1 MALLAVVRRPMLASE
16 WDSRAPLVRVVIS
29 PPEGNTVSQSASPR
43 SKSVFIGAAV
53 LIVVAVVATLLWR
66 MGGDDETE
74 PVAAPTRQAT
84 TPSPTASTTTP
95 TPEATT
101 TPTPT
106 PTASPA
112 CEGPDTVFNEEGVE
126 KTTLLPDCGV
136 APVTEPERVKSGLS
150 LACGGDYPVIL
161 YKTTTS
167 GAKTSICGTDSSG
180 ADFRFVT
187 QPSGGEVLDLK
198 GRYEPDLDAFVA
210 SQDGAT
216 YTVQAYDGT
225 LLITKNGK
233 KTTQKASDWISLDN
247 EPDTD

>member
-1 MALLAVVRRPMLASE
+1 MALLAVVWHLMLASE
-16 WDSRAPLVRVVIS
+16 WEYRAPLVRVDPS

-43 SKSVFIGAAV
+43 SKSVFIGTAV

-74 PVAAPTRQAT
+74 PVATPTRQTT
-84 TPSPTASTTTP
+84 TPSPTAATTTP

-101 TPTPT
+101 PSPTPSGT
-106 PTASPA
+106 PS
-112 CEGPDTVFNEEGVE
+112 CEGPDTLFNEEGVE

-136 APVTEPERVKSGLS
+136 APVSEPEREKSGLS

-161 YKTTTS
+161 YKTTTT
-167 GAKTSICGTDSSG
+167 GAKTSICGRDSSG
-180 ADFRFVT
+180 ADFRLVT
-187 QPSGGEVLDLK
+187 QPKGGEIVDLK

-210 SQDGAT
+210 SSDGAT

-225 LLITKNGK
+225 LLVTKDGK
-233 KTTQKASDWISLDN
+233 KTSQTSSDWISLDN
-247 EPDTD
+247 EPE